1 MQWWC
6 KFASSMEPDKHSWA
20 LSLALLF
27 LQQFRTPRVLAVN
40 IWITGN
46 MLHSKKV
53 TVYNFTA
60 SLLKFYAMPAPLGA
74 TQGRK
79 QVSLS
84 GTVWV
89 YFSPSR
95 IHPIGQ
101 SCQHIL
107 ERTGHVWLP
116 GGHVLTYQPL
126 HWGQDSWG
134 TQPHSASSHQQK
146 WYSQT
151 NPGENEKTADNSRGM
166 AALEKRQD
174 DGKSQKVRTNKGQ
187 YTWGRLTA
195 TNTAPYPT
203 PRPTDTPPSH
213 SDLCHHQT
221 GPQSSTHPQTH
232 KPST

>member
-1 MQWWC
+1 
-6 KFASSMEPDKHSWA
+6 MEPDKHSWA

-60 SLLKFYAMPAPLGA
+60 SLLKFNAMPAPLGA
-74 TQGRK
+74 TQGSK

-95 IHPIGQ
+95 VHPIGQ

-107 ERTGHVWLP
+107 EGTGRV
-116 GGHVLTYQPL
+116 
-126 HWGQDSWG
+126 
-134 TQPHSASSHQQK
+134 
-146 WYSQT
+146 
-151 NPGENEKTADNSRGM
+151 
-166 AALEKRQD
+166 
-174 DGKSQKVRTNKGQ
+174 
-187 YTWGRLTA
+187 
-195 TNTAPYPT
+195 
-203 PRPTDTPPSH
+203 
-213 SDLCHHQT
+213 
-221 GPQSSTHPQTH
+221 
-232 KPST
+232 